1 MRAWELGAQEGVQS
15 LRLAERP
22 DPTPGPGEVVVAVR
36 AACVNHRDLIVVS
49 GGYRAR
55 KPETQVPCSDGVGEV
70 VALGD
75 GVTTAALGQRVSC
88 VHFLEWTAGAFS
100 RSLFATDLGS
110 TRDGWLAE
118 KIVLPAL
125 ALVKVPDSVGDARAT
140 PLPSAG
146 VAAWHGVVEIGG
158 VRAGDTV
165 LTLGT
170 GGVSIFALQIAK
182 LHGAR
187 VAITSSNP
195 AKLETARA
203 LGADIVI
210 DTGATPDWS
219 TALLEATG
227 GAGADIIVETGG
239 YQSLPQSLLAAAA
252 NGRIALIG
260 ALSGAPGGEL
270 SNFGMMIAKSLTL
283 RGVAG
288 GSRAMLAGLLRA
300 VDVGGVVPP
309 IDRTFAFEDAPA
321 AYAHLKSAQ
330 HVGKVM
336 IRL

>member
-1 MRAWELGAQEGVQS
+1 MRAWEIGSQQGAES

-36 AACVNHRDLIVVS
+36 AVSLNHRDLMVVS
-49 GGYRAR
+49 GGYRAL

-75 GVTTAALGQRVSC
+75 GVTGVGPGERVTC
-88 VHFLEWTAGAFS
+88 VHFVDWTAGAFA
-100 RSLFATDLGS
+100 RALFANDIGS

-118 KIVLPAL
+118 KIVLPAS
-125 ALVKVPDSVGDARAT
+125 ALVKVPDSVGDARAA

-165 LTLGT
+165 LALGT

-187 VAITSSNP
+187 VAITSSSP
-195 AKLETARA
+195 DKLAKARA

-210 DTGATPDWS
+210 DTRKTPDWS
-219 TALLEATG
+219 SAVLEATG

-239 YQSLPQSLLAAAA
+239 YPSLPQSLLAAAA
-252 NGRIALIG
+252 GGRIALIG

-270 SNFGMMIAKSLTL
+270 ANFGMMIAKSLTL

-288 GSRAMLAGLLRA
+288 GSRAQLTGLLRA
-300 VDVGGVVPP
+300 VDAGGVAPP

-330 HVGKVM
+330 HLGKVM
-336 IRL
+336 IRV